1 MPPVSATTAYRG
13 KRRLQR
19 ARLISLIA
27 DTTYPRTIL
36 VNDLEQG
43 MNAPPN
49 IDSFTTDAGNDV
61 VDWLTNGTRDERF
74 IDNIFAEL
82 CIRLQQA
89 GIPVKRASLHVL
101 IHHPQ
106 WLGARIMW
114 ADGMREAEIARVD
127 YDVRERSEY
136 IGSPANEIHDGAI
149 EVRENF
155 ERDASLGRQ
164 HAVYDEMRAKG
175 LTDYVAWPMYH
186 TLGKR
191 HLVTFATDRPGGF
204 DDAHL
209 ACLLRLLPVL
219 ALVSEI
225 RVKNRLA
232 RTLLETYVGS
242 HASELILAGATRRG
256 SGTTV
261 RAAIMICDLRDFTK
275 ISDNWPRDDVID
287 LLNSYFDAMSEPI
300 AKHGGEILKFIGDGL
315 LAIFPLSQPSACA
328 DLLHAVTE
336 ARRAM
341 LALNENNSDT
351 GRAPLNYG
359 IGVHVGDVMYG
370 NIGSR
375 TRLDFT
381 VIGPAVNMAS
391 RLEALTKQLG
401 RTVLLSRAFADLVG
415 NAFDLERVG
424 EYPVRGF
431 SDPIELF
438 AYHG

>member
-1 MPPVSATTAYRG
+1 
-13 KRRLQR
+13 
-19 ARLISLIA
+19 
-27 DTTYPRTIL
+27 
-36 VNDLEQG
+36 

-49 IDSFTTDAGNDV
+49 IASVTTHADGDLLH
-61 VDWLTNGTRDERF
+61 WLTNHTRDERF
-74 IDNIFAEL
+74 IDNIFAEM
-82 CIRLQQA
+82 CVRLQRA
-89 GIPVKRASLHVL
+89 GIPLKRASLHIL

-114 ADGMREAEIARVD
+114 VDGMREAVIETVD

-136 IGSPANEIHDGAI
+136 IDSPANEIHNGAT
-149 EVRENF
+149 EVRENL
-155 ERDASLGRQ
+155 ERDASLGRK
-164 HAVYDEMRAKG
+164 HALYDEMRAKG
-175 LTDYVAWPMYH
+175 LTDYVAWPLYH

-191 HLVTFATDRPGGF
+191 HLVTFATDQPGGF
-204 DDAHL
+204 DDAHISDL
-209 ACLLRLLPVL
+209 FRLLPIL

-225 RVKNRLA
+225 RMKNRLA

-261 RAAIMICDLRDFTK
+261 RAAIMICDLRDFTS

-300 AKHGGEILKFIGDGL
+300 VRHGGEILKFIGDGL
-315 LAIFPLSQPSACA
+315 LAIFPLDKPSACA
-328 DLLHAVTE
+328 NLLRAVTE
-336 ARRAM
+336 ARQAM
-341 LALNENNSDT
+341 VALNENNSGT

-375 TRLDFT
+375 ARLDFT

-391 RLEALTKQLG
+391 RLEGLTKQLG
-401 RTVLLSRAFADLVG
+401 KPVLLSRAFADFVQG
-415 NAFDLERVG
+415 DFDLECIG

-431 SDPIELF
+431 ADPIELF
-438 AYHG
+438 SYPG

>member
-1 MPPVSATTAYRG
+1 
-13 KRRLQR
+13 
-19 ARLISLIA
+19 
-27 DTTYPRTIL
+27 
-36 VNDLEQG
+36 
-43 MNAPPN
+43 MNAPSN
-49 IDSFTTDAGNDV
+49 MDSITAHSDSDV
-61 VDWLTNGTRDERF
+61 VRWLTNDTRDERF
-74 IDNIFAEL
+74 LDGIFAEL
-82 CIRLQQA
+82 CVRLQRA
-89 GIPVKRASLHVL
+89 DIPVKRASLHLL
-101 IHHPQ
+101 IYHPQ

-114 ADGMREAEIARVD
+114 ADGMHESEFARVD

-136 IGSPANEIHDGAI
+136 INSPANEIHDGAT
-149 EVRENF
+149 EVRETL
-155 ERDASLGRQ
+155 ERDSSLGRK
-164 HAVYDEMRAKG
+164 HAVYDEMRAQG
-175 LTDYVAWPMYH
+175 LTDYVAWPLYH

-191 HLVTFATDRPGGF
+191 HMVTFATTRPGGF
-204 DDAHL
+204 NDAHI
-209 ACLLRLLPVL
+209 AGLLKLLPVL

-225 RVKNRLA
+225 RLKNRLA

-242 HASELILAGATRRG
+242 HAGELILAGATRRG

-261 RAAIMICDLRDFTK
+261 RAAIMICDLRDFTQ

-287 LLNSYFDAMSEPI
+287 LLNDYFDAMSEPI
-300 AKHGGEILKFIGDGL
+300 ARHGGEILKFIGDGL
-315 LAIFPLSQPSACA
+315 LAIFPLSQPAACA
-328 DLLHAVTE
+328 NLLRAVTE
-336 ARRAM
+336 ARQA
-341 LALNENNSDT
+341 LVVLNEKNHET

-401 RTVLLSRAFADLVG
+401 RTVLLSRAFADFVECD
-415 NAFDLERVG
+415 FDLERVG

-431 SDPIELF
+431 NDPIELF